1 MPDDVASTEMP
12 PPELDRVTRILSTVE
27 SADLERFEPPADLW
41 SRIAASVAAE
51 PERVADGAG
60 TVVEYA
66 IDAHDRVIDTGGEW
80 SAFAQDNGAPELDS
94 MATDRTLWSYF
105 GSDEVRDLWRL
116 LVAQV
121 RTTRTAATVP
131 LRCDAPGVRR
141 WFEMTLTPQPNGV
154 VQFRSTLSFEE
165 HRPEVAFLAVRA
177 ERDGERPAVQV
188 CSWCGDGHDGSTW
201 RRIEDLVAE
210 LRLLEDALPS
220 IDYGICPGCRDRMS
234 SELHSSTATSPTA
247 PHRG

>member
-1 MPDDVASTEMP
+1 MPDDVASTEVP
-12 PPELDRVTRILSTVE
+12 PSELGRVTTLLSTVD

-80 SAFAQDNGAPELDS
+80 SAFASDNGAPELGD
-94 MATDRTLWSYF
+94 MTADRTLWSYF

-121 RTTRTAATVP
+121 RTTGLAATVP

-141 WFEMTLTPQPNGV
+141 WFDMTLTPQRDGV
-154 VQFRSTLSFEE
+154 VQFRSTLAFEE
-165 HRPEVAFLAVRA
+165 HRPEVAFLVDRA
-177 ERDGERPAVQV
+177 ERDDRPAVPV

-201 RRIEDLVAE
+201 RRIEDIVSE
-210 LRLLEDALPS
+210 LRLLEDALPA
-220 IDYGICPGCRDRMS
+220 IDYGICASCRDRMA
-234 SELHSSTATSPTA
+234 SELHSSAEAGTAA
-247 PHRG
+247 PGRS